1 MVKVIE
7 GDLVLKENTTFNED
21 LIVKGNIRCEG
32 GLWNINAQNINA
44 LDINARNINAR
55 NINAQNIN
63 ALDINARN
71 INARNINARNINAL
85 DIDARDIDA
94 RDINAG
100 DINAEDINVWN
111 INALDIIFYAF
122 AIAYKSFKCKSWK
135 SRRDNYI
142 IKCLDSEIEI
152 KDEKKF
158 CDKCGQELK
167 DGNN

>member
-32 GLWNINAQNINA
+32 GLW
-44 LDINARNINAR
+44 
-55 NINAQNIN
+55 
-63 ALDINARN
+63 N